1 MLTQRDKEI
10 LLFINVFG
18 KTYYEVLGQTFFN
31 NDKVARNRIDKLMK
45 EKTIGYLS
53 TGLMSPRRVLILGS
67 NAKEYLHKELGID
80 VKRPKLTNTT
90 IEHGIMEQIVYYHLS
105 QIGEVERTT
114 VAEHRKVLK
123 HVPDMIYTTKKGSRV
138 FIEVETTKK
147 SNPRYINLIHKIRKE
162 NFDYLFY
169 ILPTKQRAENMMT
182 ALPDWHKLRF
192 IDINTLVAEIKER
205 GVFKALKQDIPEP
218 RKPRQ
223 EVPKEQEQKEVPR
236 QEVPIAVQ
244 EAPIVKEE
252 KPAPEQIINTSAGDG
267 LLTPNLF
274 QKLFNLIFK

>member
-1 MLTQRDKEI
+1 MQKGHPLLTKRDKEI

-31 NDKVARNRIDKLMK
+31 NEKVARNRINKLVK

-67 NAKEYLHKELGID
+67 NAKEYLDKELGID

-90 IEHGIMEQIVYYHLS
+90 IDHGILEQIVYYHLS

-123 HVPDMIYTTKKGSRV
+123 HIPDMIYTNKKGTRIY
-138 FIEVETTKK
+138 IEVETTKK
-147 SNPRYINLIHKIRKE
+147 SNPRYKALLHKIKKE
-162 NFDYLFY
+162 KLDYLLY

-192 IDINTLVAEIKER
+192 IDINTLVDEIKER
-205 GVFKALKQDIPEP
+205 GSFKALKQDIPEP
-218 RKPRQ
+218 REKFVQ
-223 EVPKEQEQKEVPR
+223 PKEPEPKK
-236 QEVPIAVQ
+236 VPIAVQ

-252 KPAPEQIINTSAGDG
+252 KAAPQQIVNTSPDDK
-267 LLTPNLF
+267 LLEPNLF

>member
-223 EVPKEQEQKEVPR
+223 EVPKEQEQK
-236 QEVPIAVQ
+236 
-244 EAPIVKEE
+244 
-252 KPAPEQIINTSAGDG
+252 G
-267 LLTPNLF
+267 
-274 QKLFNLIFK
+274 